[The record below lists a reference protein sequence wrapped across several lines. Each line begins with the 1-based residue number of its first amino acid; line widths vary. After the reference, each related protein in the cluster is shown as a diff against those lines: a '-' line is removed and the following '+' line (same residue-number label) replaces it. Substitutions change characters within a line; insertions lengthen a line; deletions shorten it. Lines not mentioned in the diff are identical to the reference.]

1 MAGQPFMLGWIGL
14 ERRASGHL
22 ADIGAP
28 YEDRRQRV
36 VAFQSERVDITLK
49 AHWLSDR
56 RSDPNSPRLRVIR
69 QSRLMACALPHILEV
84 DRNKGHE
91 GENR

>member
-14 ERRASGHL
+14 EPRTFDHL
-22 ADIGAP
+22 ADFAAP
-28 YEDRRQRV
+28 HEDRRSV

-49 AHWLSDR
+49 ALWRSDH
-56 RSDPNSPRLRVIR
+56 RSDPNSRRLRVIR
-69 QSRLMACALPHILEV
+69 QSRPMACVLPHILEV
-84 DRNKGHE
+84 DCNKGHA